1 MKRLRLLL
9 IVCLMLGL
17 CVSEVLGQYYY
28 FGRNKVQYTEFNWQ
42 VLKTDHFDIY
52 YYPEMQR
59 LAEQGAGLAE
69 EAYQY
74 LEDRFNGN
82 VARRI
87 PLIFYSSHLYF
98 EQTNTIPGFIPEG
111 VGGFFEFM
119 KGRVVIPSD
128 GSVTQ
133 FRHVIWH
140 ELTHVFMHSKI
151 SRVLQDHRLP
161 VDRYPP
167 LWFVEGL
174 AEYWSTTWDW
184 QAEMVMRDAVLNDY
198 VVGVSGM
205 DLIGG
210 SYVMY
215 KEGQYV
221 LQYIAENYG
230 DEKILSLME
239 DFWKANSFSDVLK
252 LTIGKDYD
260 EFDKEFLYHLKK
272 RFYPIL
278 EKSDQPS
285 AVTESIYEEGF
296 NSKPTFYVSSDT
308 TREVFFIGNHTGY
321 TCIYRKQIGKGN
333 SDLDLV
339 IQGEKTEEFEAFHLF
354 QSKMDLSRFGMLA
367 FVTKS
372 GENDAIHTYDVKT
385 KELLESYQFK
395 GLVSIGSVS
404 WSPDGRRLVFSSIDK
419 SGYNDL
425 YVFDT
430 EDRSLQRLT
439 DDFYDDRDP
448 AWSPKGDKIAFSSD
462 RTPYGSKGKYNL
474 FLYDLPTG
482 RIDYLTYGDENCF
495 APAWSHDGNKLAFT
509 TDIDGVQN
517 IWMMDFGKD
526 GAVAESGNL
535 SSHTLSADRTATDPC
550 TQARKITNF
559 TTAAY
564 DPVWTDEDNL
574 ICSVFDNYRFQI
586 RKVDG
591 IKARY
596 DSAGMVK
603 PFDYVSIA
611 SDSLR
616 NSAHWTTQTIQ
627 STAGL
632 NTTPYQRDY
641 DLDIA
646 QSQIST
652 DPVFGTAGGAI
663 VALSDLLGNDQYFF
677 LIYNTAQSKDEFLK
691 SFNVA
696 ISRVSL
702 GQRTNYACG
711 IFHFSGQRYDL
722 TDPDL
727 FFYER
732 VFGGYFALSYSL
744 SKFRRIE
751 ATISLANSDKEVF
764 TDIQGRKALLLS
776 NSISYVKD
784 NTIWSPTG
792 PIDGSR
798 FNFTLAF
805 TTDVQYSNVNYY
817 TIIADYRQYFRLSKR
832 TAYAARFQ
840 IFYNEG
846 KEARRFFMG
855 GSWDL
860 RGYPRWSLRGKK
872 LWLTSHEFR
881 IPFIDAIGVK
891 FPFGGIGFGA
901 VRGAAFFDAGA
912 VWDDKYTETLGSAGV
927 GIRVNV
933 LGVLVLRYDFG
944 KRIENNFTRFS
955 DEFFHQFF
963 FGWDF

>member
-1 MKRLRLLL
+1 
-9 IVCLMLGL
+9 MLSL
-17 CVSEVLGQYYY
+17 CVSELFGQYYY
-28 FGRNKVQYTEFNWQ
+28 FGRNKVQYTEFEWQ
-42 VLKTDHFDIY
+42 VLKTDHLDIY
-52 YYPEMQR
+52 YYPEMKG
-59 LAEQGAGLAE
+59 LAEQGAWLAE

-74 LEDRFNGN
+74 LEDKFNCN
-82 VARRI
+82 VGRRI

-119 KGRVVIPSD
+119 KGRVVLPSD
-128 GSVTQ
+128 GSITQ
-133 FRHVIWH
+133 FKHVIRH
-140 ELTHVFMHSKI
+140 ELTHVFMHTKI
-151 SRVLQDHRLP
+151 SRILKDHRLP
-161 VDRYPP
+161 MDRYPP

-198 VVGVSGM
+198 VVGVSDM
-205 DLIGG
+205 ELISG

-215 KEGQYV
+215 KEGQYI

-230 DEKILSLME
+230 QEKVLLLME
-239 DFWKANSFSDVLK
+239 NFWKASSFSEVFR
-252 LTIGKDYD
+252 LTIGKNYD

-285 AVTESIYEEGF
+285 AVTESIYDEGF
-296 NSKPTFYVSSDT
+296 NSKPAFYKSSDT

-321 TCIYRKQIGKGN
+321 TCIYRKQLGKGN
-333 SDLDLV
+333 SDLDLI
-339 IQGEKTEEFEAFHLF
+339 IQGEKTDEFEAFHLF
-354 QSKMDLSRFGMLA
+354 QSKMDISRSGVLA
-367 FVTKS
+367 FVTKR
-372 GENDAIHTYDVKT
+372 GENDAIHTYDIKA
-385 KELLESYQFK
+385 KKLLETYQFK
-395 GLVSIGSVS
+395 SLVSIGSVS
-404 WSPDGRRLVFSSIDK
+404 WSPDGRQLVFSSIDK

-425 YVFDT
+425 YIFDT
-430 EDRSLQRLT
+430 ESQSLQKLT

-474 FLYDLPTG
+474 FLYDLSTG
-482 RIDYLTYGDENCF
+482 RIDYLTYGDENYY
-495 APAWSHDGNKLAFT
+495 APVWSHDGSKLAFT
-509 TDIDGVQN
+509 SDIGGVQN
-517 IWMMDFGKD
+517 IWMIDLGK
-526 GAVAESGNL
+526 GPGGIVEYSHLSEAIPSGNGL
-535 SSHTLSADRTATDPC
+535 GSDPEPRI
-550 TQARKITNF
+550 QAKKITNF

-564 DPVWTDEDNL
+564 DPVWTDDDDL

-586 RKVDG
+586 RKVNN

-596 DSAGMVK
+596 DSAEVVK
-603 PFDYVSIA
+603 TFDYIAIA

-616 NSAHWTTQTIQ
+616 NSGHWIGHGIQ
-627 STAGL
+627 AIAGL
-632 NTTPYQRDY
+632 NTTQYQRQY

-663 VALSDLLGNDQYFF
+663 VALSDLLGNDQYYF

-696 ISRVSL
+696 VSRVSL
-702 GQRTNYACG
+702 GQRTNYAYG
-711 IFHFSGQRYDL
+711 IFHFSGRRYDL

-732 VFGGYFALSYSL
+732 VFGGYFALSYPL

-751 ATISLANSDKEVF
+751 ATVSLANSDKEVF
-764 TDIQGRKALLLS
+764 AGIKERKALLLS

-792 PIDGSR
+792 PIDGNR

-817 TIIADYRQYFRLSKR
+817 TIIADYRQYFRISTR
-832 TAYAARFQ
+832 TAYAARIQ
-840 IFYNEG
+840 LFYNEG

-860 RGYPRWSLRGKK
+860 RGYSRWSLRGKK

-881 IPFIDAIGVK
+881 FPFIDAIGVK
-891 FPFGGIGFGA
+891 FPFGGVGFGA
-901 VRGAAFFDAGA
+901 IRGAAFFDAGA
-912 VWDDKYTETLGSAGV
+912 VWDDKYTETLGSVGV
-927 GIRVNV
+927 GIRVNI
-933 LGVLVLRYDFG
+933 LGALVLRYDFG
-944 KRIENNFTRFS
+944 KRIENNFTKFS
-955 DEFFHQFF
+955 NEFFHQFF